1 MQLSV
6 ADSGESCSHTPAV
19 CGAFVRS
26 GHPHVTSSGTVP
38 YDCSN
43 SDHPCIMMVGP
54 RCCTMVLTTDFEG
67 DPLYS

>member
-54 RCCTMVLTTDFEG
+54 RCCTMVSMTDFDG